1 MAKLKCLVDPNML
14 VGAFHDEPIIHNERK
29 YNTMSENN
37 NVKMASPWNI
47 FAKQIHELFKYDDDI
62 HVLYSDEDPY
72 HIQIMVDSED
82 KYNALTQLMPPEKE
96 FGNVKVQI
104 DVVPSNKEKTDRELF
119 ETLFEGNPVFSN
131 VITNKLPTGD
141 EINFVMFKPY
151 VVQYYADNLRDPYGN
166 NNELYGNIAEEV
178 FGMRDGV
185 QYSIELIDH

>member
-1 MAKLKCLVDPNML
+1 MAKLQCLVDPNTL
-14 VGAFHDEPIIHNERK
+14 VGALHGEPIIYNERT
-29 YNTMSENN
+29 NNAMSENN
-37 NVKMASPWNI
+37 NIKMASPWNI
-47 FAKQIHELFKYDDDI
+47 FAKRIHELFKYDDDI

-119 ETLFEGNPVFSN
+119 ETLFDGNPIFSN

-151 VVQYYADNLRDPYGN
+151 VVQYYVDNLRDPYGN
-166 NNELYGNIAEEV
+166 NNELYGDIAEEV
-178 FGMRDGV
+178 FGTRDGV